1 MTPYEVVYG
10 HKQLSITSHLP
21 GTSKVQAVDHTFHTK
36 EAILHIL
43 KDNLVMTQNRMKQQA
58 GQDRSNC
65 SLATADQVFL
75 HLQPYKKTSLKDKTP
90 HKLAPKFYGPYE
102 IIQRI
107 GQVAYK
113 LAHPTHSKIH
123 PIFHVSCLNKVIG
136 SKCKVQSS

>member
-1 MTPYEVVYG
+1 MA
-10 HKQLSITSHLP
+10 QN
-21 GTSKVQAVDHTFHTK
+21 KV
-36 EAILHIL
+36 
-43 KDNLVMTQNRMKQQA
+43 KQQVEQHCLELPFA
-58 GQDRSNC
+58 ER
-65 SLATADQVFL
+65 DQVFL

-102 IIQRI
+102 IIQCI

-113 LAHPTHSKIH
+113 LAHPTHCKIH